1 MRGSTQH
8 NWQHSIRKVS
18 TQPVGR
24 RVSITARY
32 VHPLACGGAAGGDSK
47 KDQENPCGENSNG
60 KVAHD
65 ENLNLQPSPSTLRT
79 YPSEGLPMPTDV
91 LLEGDD
97 ILLIDAIVG
106 GAEEKQLGGGRDEGR
121 VRVERGEG
129 QSDLRIP
136 EVPFALKP
144 TARWGDIEGIRL
156 GAIVT
161 GAYLLWCSS
170 LHRHVMRGIAYAS
183 GKPAESVK
191 LNEKAK
197 IGNSIVLRSEGSDT
211 AQGTSAGDSGSTS
224 SDKKEWQ
231 RWQRLDYVGEG
242 RGKDQEL
249 VRGNRALLMNQ
260 HWKWPVRVIETLQG
274 TSRIKSCVLF

>member
-1 MRGSTQH
+1 
-8 NWQHSIRKVS
+8 
-18 TQPVGR
+18 
-24 RVSITARY
+24 
-32 VHPLACGGAAGGDSK
+32 
-47 KDQENPCGENSNG
+47 
-60 KVAHD
+60 
-65 ENLNLQPSPSTLRT
+65 
-79 YPSEGLPMPTDV
+79 MPTDQ
-91 LLEGDD
+91 LLEEDD
-97 ILLIDAIVG
+97 VLLIDEAVG
-106 GAEEKQLGGGRDEGR
+106 GAEEKQLGGGRE
-121 VRVERGEG
+121 RVEREEG

-197 IGNSIVLRSEGSDT
+197 IGNSIVLRSEGGDT
-211 AQGTSAGDSGSTS
+211 AQGTSAGNSGSTS

-249 VRGNRALLMNQ
+249 VRGNKALLMNQ
-260 HWKWPVRVIETLQG
+260 HWKWP
-274 TSRIKSCVLF
+274 CA

>member
-1 MRGSTQH
+1 MYTHSLAAALQEEETLRGSK
-8 NWQHSIRKVS
+8 NLSVASIPTKMLLMKRAVS
-18 TQPVGR
+18 R
-24 RVSITARY
+24 A
-32 VHPLACGGAAGGDSK
+32 HPLRY
-47 KDQENPCGENSNG
+47 
-60 KVAHD
+60 
-65 ENLNLQPSPSTLRT
+65 SPA
-79 YPSEGLPMPTDV
+79 EGLPISTTDE
-91 LLEGDD
+91 LLEDD
-97 ILLIDAIVG
+97 ILLIESTVG
-106 GAEEKQLGGGRDEGR
+106 GAEEKLLGGGREDER
-121 VRVERGEG
+121 ERVEGEKS

-211 AQGTSAGDSGSTS
+211 AQGTSEGSSSPTG
-224 SDKKEWQ
+224 SDKQE
-231 RWQRLDYVGEG
+231 WQRLDYVGEG

-274 TSRIKSCVLF
+274 TGRI